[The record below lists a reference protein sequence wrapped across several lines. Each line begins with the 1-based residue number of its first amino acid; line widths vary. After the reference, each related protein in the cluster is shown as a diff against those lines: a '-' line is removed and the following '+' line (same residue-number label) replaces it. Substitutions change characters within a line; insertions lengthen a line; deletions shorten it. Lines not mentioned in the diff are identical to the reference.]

1 MPRPRDIA
9 QRVSRYQPILVD
21 GEDRVR
27 AAVAVV
33 LRGQDDQA
41 EVLFIERASRTG
53 DPWSGHMAFPGGR
66 LDPSDEGTREA
77 AERETLEEVGVCL
90 ADGSYLGRLDDL
102 EGRPERNDRMVVSAY
117 VYHMADPEP
126 LRLNHEV
133 REAFWFPVSEL
144 LASERHVTYPTRPTE
159 ASSCRASWWAF
170 RAVTSS
176 GDSPTASSMSFSRWS
191 VHPCQTSGWIF
202 ADSRQC
208 NPYRRS
214 GRHPLALRP
223 PLPVGKRG

>member
-1 MPRPRDIA
+1 MPRPGDIA

-144 LASERHVTYPTRPTE
+144 LASERHVTYPHATYGGKQLPGIL
-159 ASSCRASWWAF
+159 
-170 RAVTSS
+170 V
-176 GDSPTASSMSFSRWS
+176 GVP
-191 VHPCQTSGWIF
+191 
-202 ADSRQC
+202 
-208 NPYRRS
+208 
-214 GRHPLALRP
+214 GRHIVWGLTYRFVDVLLSVVGT
-223 PLPVGKRG
+223 PLPNKWMDLR

>member
-1 MPRPRDIA
+1 MPRPRDLA
-9 QRVSRYQPILVD
+9 QRISRYQPILVD

-144 LASERHVTYPTRPTE
+144 LASERHVTYPHATYGGKQLPGIL
-159 ASSCRASWWAF
+159 
-170 RAVTSS
+170 V
-176 GDSPTASSMSFSRWS
+176 GVP
-191 VHPCQTSGWIF
+191 
-202 ADSRQC
+202 
-208 NPYRRS
+208 
-214 GRHPLALRP
+214 GRHVVWGLTYRFVDVLLSAVGT
-223 PLPVGKRG
+223 PLPNKWMDLR

>member
-1 MPRPRDIA
+1 MPRPRDLA
-9 QRVSRYQPILVD
+9 QRISRYQPILVD

-41 EVLFIERASRTG
+41 EVLFIVRASRTW

-77 AERETLEEVGVCL
+77 AERETLEEVGVGL
-90 ADGSYLGRLDDL
+90 AGGSYLGRLDDL

-144 LASERHVTYPTRPTE
+144 LASERHVTYPHATYGGKQLPGIL
-159 ASSCRASWWAF
+159 
-170 RAVTSS
+170 V
-176 GDSPTASSMSFSRWS
+176 GVP
-191 VHPCQTSGWIF
+191 
-202 ADSRQC
+202 
-208 NPYRRS
+208 
-214 GRHPLALRP
+214 GRHIVWGLTYRFVDVLLSVVGT
-223 PLPVGKRG
+223 PLPNKWMDLR